1 LRAKKQGNLR
11 KKHGIFLQSP
21 PSEKERKT
29 TMPREIVTE
38 SNQVELLG
46 RAKKLSSKAKARA
59 RGIEIETCAAPE
71 CNLNTKDVKLFLKE
85 LKKYMKL
92 FKPAFMRVEQ
102 IQKSLTY
109 MNGLLG
115 NTARKNVEQMA
126 LGLGEKVRSLQ
137 YFVGQSQW
145 ETEPVIAIHQG
156 LIGESLGEE
165 AGVVLIDESST
176 VKQGIES
183 VGVAAQYCGS
193 VGKIA
198 NGQVGVYLGYAS
210 RKGYSLIEGQLFMP
224 DQWFEEE
231 HAEQR
236 EECGVPE
243 DLVFKTKPEI
253 GLELLKNAIK
263 RGKLP
268 FFWVAADAL
277 YGDSP
282 AFRDGVAATGKY
294 YFTAIKENTLI
305 WCTAPK
311 VQVPQSSGHGRPP
324 TRLRLSDP
332 RKHPIPVKQLVKKIQ
347 KQDWVRA
354 VIKEGSKGPIVCD
367 FAFLRVTESRG
378 RLPAAEL
385 WLIIRRNLDDRTE
398 VKYYFSNAPAN
409 TPLNEFVRICG
420 MRWPIETVFEEA
432 KGEVGMDHYEMR
444 SWMGWHHHMLLVC
457 LAHHFLVR
465 LRIQFQEQAPALTIY
480 QVRILLC
487 SVLPSFIFDIQ
498 SALDRVRYYQKC
510 NFAAYLSHR
519 KKKMAQLQLFT
530 RNLAL

>member
-1 LRAKKQGNLR
+1 
-11 KKHGIFLQSP
+11 
-21 PSEKERKT
+21 
-29 TMPREIVTE
+29 MPKEIVTE
-38 SNQVELLG
+38 SNQVELWG
-46 RAKKLSSKAKARA
+46 RAKKLRGKAKTHPG
-59 RGIEIETCAAPE
+59 GIEIETCAAPE
-71 CNLNTKDVKLFLKE
+71 CNLSKKDVKLFLNE

-92 FKPAFMRVEQ
+92 FKSAFQRMEQ
-102 IQKSLTY
+102 IKKSLTY

-126 LGLGEKVRSLQ
+126 LGMKEKVRSLQ

-145 ETEPVIAIHQG
+145 ETEPVLAIHQG
-156 LIGESLGEE
+156 LIGETLGEE
-165 AGVVLIDESST
+165 DGVVLIDESSSA
-176 VKQGIES
+176 KQGTKS

-193 VGKIA
+193 VGKTA

-210 RKGYSLIEGQLFMP
+210 RQGYSLIEGRLFMP
-224 DQWFEEE
+224 EKWFKQEQ
-231 HAEQR
+231 AEQR

-253 GLELLKNAIK
+253 GLELLENAAK

-282 AFRDGVAATGKY
+282 AFRDGVAATGKS
-294 YFTAIKENTLI
+294 YFTAIKENSLI
-305 WCTAPK
+305 WCTPPK
-311 VQVPQSSGHGRPP
+311 VHIPQWSGHGRHP
-324 TRLRLSDP
+324 TRLRLRDT
-332 RKHPIPVKQLVKKIQ
+332 RKPPIPVKQLVKKIQ
-347 KQDWVRA
+347 KQNWVRA

-378 RLPAAEL
+378 GLPAGQL
-385 WLIIRRNLDDRTE
+385 WLIIRRNLDDPSE
-398 VKYYFSNAPAN
+398 IKYFVSNAPVN
-409 TPLNEFVRICG
+409 TPLNEFVRISG
-420 MRWPIETVFEEA
+420 MRWPIETIFEEA

-444 SWMGWHHHMLLVC
+444 SWIGWHHHMLFVS

-480 QVRILLC
+480 QVRLLLC
-487 SVLPSFIFDIQ
+487 SVLPSFVFDIQ
-498 SALDRVRYYQKC
+498 SALERVRYYQQR

-519 KKKMAQLQLFT
+519 KKKLAQLAASSP
-530 RNLAL
+530 NLAL